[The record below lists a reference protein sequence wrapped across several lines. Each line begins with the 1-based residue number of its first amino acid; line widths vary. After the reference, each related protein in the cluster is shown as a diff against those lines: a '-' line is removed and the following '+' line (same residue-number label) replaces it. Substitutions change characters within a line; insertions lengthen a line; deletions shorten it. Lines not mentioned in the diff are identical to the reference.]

1 MMNTVDIISSN
12 DLVPI
17 IQNGKTRYIST
28 KNLFELVLNA
38 IPREEPQELCLDKQ
52 KEEIKH
58 IWKSLQSL
66 TDKLSKAIIQF
77 NNSYEL
83 SKSLYCKIEDLTLRV
98 KELEVKLDSFES
110 QQNYLTQA
118 VENLQQ
124 TNNTQNG

>member
-1 MMNTVDIISSN
+1 MNTVDIISSN

-52 KEEIKH
+52 KEEIKLL
-58 IWKSLQSL
+58 WKSLQSL
-66 TDKLSKAIIQF
+66 TDKLNKAIIQF